1 MNQTNSYKK
10 YFDILEYID
19 KKVENHNESPSTTSE
34 LARVIGLG
42 GKQTL
47 RCMNE
52 IVSVDG
58 RYKLT
63 KVGRESAIIKEN

>member
-1 MNQTNSYKK
+1 MQKTNSYKK

-19 KKVENHNESPSTTSE
+19 KKVENRNESPSTTSE
-34 LARVIGLG
+34 LSRVVGLKQ
-42 GKQTL
+42 KQTL

-63 KVGRESAIIKEN
+63 KVGRESAIIKED